1 MANERREISKEEF
14 MAGKGAEDTARKQD
28 QPREAGLEPG
38 NKLPQPIFKVSSD
51 NESSRDR
58 FYAPFNDPTDHLANT
73 KKQYIEIYHI
83 PTKRNIFF
91 KLFLTD
97 FQDVF
102 TAEYQ
107 KESVFGRMDP
117 IATYKRTGRV
127 ITLSWDMPSSGLD
140 EAKENMAKANSLIQ
154 MLYPVYDN
162 STAGTGGATTMK
174 SGPIFKVKMGNLIV
188 QPGRSLHSGMDG
200 PAVEAG
206 LSGIIE
212 GFTYLPRLEYGVFDP
227 GALIGGQ
234 SFNQHLGGE
243 VRNIQASPATAMYWG
258 EIYPKVLS
266 AQITFTVLHDTPL
279 GWEMDGQGNAKLRHK
294 AAGGSENRFPYGG
307 DNAPFTLDAQRR
319 SGPKVRQ
326 ADWRSFLDLQSQ
338 LAKRKIQVRAGKLLQ
353 PVRDGVKFFGG
364 TEP

>member
-1 MANERREISKEEF
+1 MAREEISKKEF
-14 MAGKGAEDTARKQD
+14 DARFSTDSDK
-28 QPREAGLEPG
+28 PREASNPAQIAG
-38 NKLPQPIFKVSSD
+38 NKFPEPIFKVSSD
-51 NESSRDR
+51 NSVPAHPDPGRVMTAEERQRNSR
-58 FYAPFNDPTDHLANT
+58 FYAPFNDPTDHLANA
-73 KKQYIEIYHI
+73 KKQFIEIYHI

-174 SGPIFKVKMGNLIV
+174 SGPIFRIKLGNLIIK
-188 QPGRSLHSGMDG
+188 PGRGRNGMDG
-200 PAVEAG
+200 PASEMG

-227 GALIGGQ
+227 KTSSL
-234 SFNQHLGGE
+234 
-243 VRNIQASPATAMYWG
+243 ASNSGRQYAG

-266 AQITFTVLHDTPL
+266 AQVTFTVLHDTPL
-279 GWEMDGQGNAKLRHK
+279 GWEMDGQGNAKLRDQS
-294 AAGGSENRFPYGG
+294 GGASKNRFPYGG
-307 DNAPFTLDAQRR
+307 DNTPIATNAGIRK
-319 SGPKVRQ
+319 SPKVRQ